1 MYYYVF
7 LLCTLLVP
15 FTQSYTLVNNVED
28 DFSIDDVTD
37 YEVVPV
43 RHMLHKRSINELTL
57 HTKING
63 KEREIYLQPTEG
75 LLAGTGTKIFTAS
88 RGYQREVDFKLE
100 PNIMNNIFLNFY
112 QDPKS
117 SSSITHSVNK
127 YGNSEFNGIINRN
140 MVIRPLPK
148 HLRQRRDLLKSNT
161 SSFESVADGFIETTE
176 HIIFKQVFKNA
187 SQLSA
192 PKMYN
197 DEASNIKNV
206 SRRSAKELPKIVYPE
221 IMVFVDDILFKKFN
235 YDMISAVEYTLSF
248 WNGVDLRFREFE
260 KPKIRLN
267 IAGIV
272 LIKEP
277 LPFIRNGIANLGGD
291 RIYTD
296 LSFKEFKKFLDEDK
310 VLQHEK
316 NYDIAMLIT
325 GRDMV
330 DDQTGESSV
339 AGYATVGGV
348 CMSKENGYYQYS
360 SCGVA
365 EDQNGYG
372 GINTVA
378 HELGHI
384 LGAPHDEEEFTSS
397 GGSTYNTKYCRQ
409 EEGYIMSYNHNT
421 KSKILFSPCSK
432 QVIRDILSQDF
443 AKCVQNNPAEYE
455 NNKPL
460 PRILPGQLMSL
471 DQQCKNFGYIRCN
484 LESTTCLDLWCV
496 NSQNGGSYTSISS
509 RDPPA
514 EGSSCG
520 EGKYCLSGECV
531 DIVKSYSDKPNYK
544 PVTKRP
550 YKKPVVPKNP
560 IITRVPTTTV
570 TPVFVQRP
578 KNVRVTPKHTI
589 KVCTNGDCE
598 VKEVDEAFFNNFVKQ
613 HRLKYNFWNY

>member
-15 FTQSYTLVNNVED
+15 FTQSYSVVNNIED

-63 KEREIYLQPTEG
+63 EERELYLQPTEG
-75 LLAGTGTKIFTAS
+75 LLAGTGTKIFTAT
-88 RGYQREVDFKLE
+88 RGNQSEVDFKLE
-100 PNIMNNIFLNFY
+100 PNIMDNIFLNLY

-127 YGNSEFNGIINRN
+127 YGNSEFNGLINED

-148 HLRQRRDLLKSNT
+148 YLRQRRDLLKSNT

-206 SRRSAKELPKIVYPE
+206 SRRSAKELPEIVYPE
-221 IMVFVDDILFKKFN
+221 IMVFVDDILFKKFHYN
-235 YDMISAVEYTLSF
+235 VKRAVEYTLSF
-248 WNGVDLRFREFE
+248 WNGVDLRYREFKE
-260 KPKIRLN
+260 PKIRLN

-277 LPFIRNGIANLGGD
+277 LPFISIGIDNLGGVQ
-291 RIYTD
+291 IYTE
-296 LSFKEFKKFLDEDK
+296 LLIEQFSEFLRKDKFI
-310 VLQHEK
+310 QREK
-316 NYDIAMLIT
+316 NYDIAMLVT
-325 GRDMV
+325 GRDMLN
-330 DDQTGESSV
+330 DRTGDSSV
-339 AGYATVGGV
+339 DGYSMVGGV
-348 CMSKENGYYQYS
+348 CRNKENDHPYG

-384 LGAPHDEEEFTSS
+384 LGAPHDEEEFTS
-397 GGSTYNTKYCRQ
+397 GGSTYNTKHCRH
-409 EEGYIMSYNHNT
+409 EEGYIMSYNRKT
-421 KSKILFSPCSK
+421 KNKILFSPCSK
-432 QVIRDILSQDF
+432 QVIRDTLSQDY

-455 NNKPL
+455 NNIPL
-460 PRILPGQLMSL
+460 PRILPGQLMSF
-471 DQQCKNFGYIRCN
+471 DQQCKNLGYIRCDH
-484 LESTTCLDLWCV
+484 ETTTCLDLWCIV
-496 NSQNGGSYTSISS
+496 WQKSNISISS

-520 EGKYCLSGECV
+520 EGKFCLSGECV
-531 DIVKSYSDKPNYK
+531 DIVQSYSGTSNYQ

-550 YKKPVVPKNP
+550 AAPKNP
-560 IITRVPTTTV
+560 FIPRVPTTTV
-570 TPVFVQRP
+570 TSVFVQHP
-578 KNVRVTPKHTI
+578 KNVQSTLYQKIQRWYHRI
-589 KVCTNGDCE
+589 KSQF
-598 VKEVDEAFFNNFVKQ
+598 KRWIQ
-613 HRLKYNFWNY
+613 W